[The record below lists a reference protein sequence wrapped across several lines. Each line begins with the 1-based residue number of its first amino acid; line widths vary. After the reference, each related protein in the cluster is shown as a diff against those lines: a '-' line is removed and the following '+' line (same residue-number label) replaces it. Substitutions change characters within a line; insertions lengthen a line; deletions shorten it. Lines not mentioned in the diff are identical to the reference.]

1 MIIIWAKGGR
11 RQIGV
16 SLFVLDLYVRETYKC
31 EGCGKIYRMTHMKYM
46 KKHGKCRRCGEKL
59 QLMELIKR

>member
-1 MIIIWAKGGR
+1 M
-11 RQIGV
+11 GV
-16 SLFVLDLYVRETYKC
+16 SLFVLNLYVRETYKC